1 MQKLS
6 RFSSQNEAHIIT
18 QALIA
23 NGIRAEFLGSR
34 AYASHYLGGDTG
46 TYDVY
51 VHESDFEAALKFM
64 NSTKLT
70 VADEESILTVKP
82 ASFYLKKS
90 IIHAFFA
97 MFMAPVICNYISLI
111 NLKLFYQNE
120 PNQAKKMI
128 YGFTVL
134 LLQLPPFVWLFLIFY
149 KK

>member
-23 NGIRAEFLGSR
+23 NGIHAELLGSR

-51 VHESDFEAALKFM
+51 VNEADFEAAQKFM
-64 NSTKLT
+64 SSTKLT
-70 VADEESILTVKP
+70 LADEETAAATKTP
-82 ASFYLKKS
+82 SFYLKKS

-97 MFMAPVICNYISLI
+97 MFMAPIICNYISII
-111 NLKLFYQNE
+111 NLNLFYKSE
-120 PNQAKKMI
+120 PNKVKKMI

-134 LLQLPPFVWLFLIFY
+134 LLQLPPFIWLYLIVY